1 MAALQSNLICIAA
14 LLLSAVNQSYAFA
27 LPALDD
33 TFGSPLL
40 DARAS
45 NNNTHKSSTAKK
57 LAKGAIIGIAVGVAV
72 FVLIVV
78 ALIVCCCMRR
88 RKSKKA
94 REIAT

>member
-1 MAALQSNLICIAA
+1 MAAVQSNLIYIAA
-14 LLLSAVNQSYAFA
+14 LLFSAVTQTYAFA
-27 LPALDD
+27 LPALED
-33 TFGSPLL
+33 FSSPLL

-45 NNNTHKSSTAKK
+45 NNKKSSSTAKK

-94 REIAT
+94 RAIGQ